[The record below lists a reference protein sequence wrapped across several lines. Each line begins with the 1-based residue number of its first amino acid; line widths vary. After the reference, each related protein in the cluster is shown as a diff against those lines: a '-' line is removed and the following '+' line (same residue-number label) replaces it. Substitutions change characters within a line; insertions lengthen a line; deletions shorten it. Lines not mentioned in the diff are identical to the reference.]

1 MNSEVR
7 LLRTPTFDLD
17 YRLCRC
23 EGFRVDS
30 PGGRVGVVQEVHFR
44 SRVDR
49 PDVLA
54 VRTGLLAPLLL
65 IPVEEV
71 AEVSLGDERVVLLR
85 APQRNEKDLA
95 GQLRNLLARTPR
107 LTSGAV
113 KRRDGA

>member
-30 PGGRVGVVQEVHFR
+30 PRGREGVVQEVHFR

-49 PDVLA
+49 PDALA
-54 VRTGLLAPLLL
+54 VRTRLRRRLLL
-65 IPVEEV
+65 IPVDEV
-71 AEVSLGDERVVLLR
+71 AEVSLREEIVVLRR
-85 APQRNEKDLA
+85 APERDENDLSR
-95 GQLRNLLARTPR
+95 QLRNLLAEAAR
-107 LTSGAV
+107 SGRSRFAG
-113 KRRDGA
+113 R